1 MTNILT
7 VKEWLGVIEREYLQ
21 GFVNDGG
28 SAIKFAVPAQDSL
41 TPLVKKTLQ
50 DVAANLGYLVV
61 SVDAAETGVHMPQEI
76 FFNVAAQLDWRL
88 LARQVVLRLCE
99 GLPYRTDTIDP
110 AQKPPILEAI
120 SAANAVEE
128 NQIALE
134 LRRVLPDA
142 ITRNRNMSR
151 DFRSAMTHLC
161 LTEMGSAGNNLEA
174 VPLEDWLTGRSRRVS
189 NVRAYSIY
197 NSIVRTNA
205 RHFLESLLY
214 WVRFVGY
221 SGTVVILD
229 NSRVTLRRNPRD
241 GQRFY
246 SRAAVMDHYE
256 LLRELIDG
264 TDRLEGLFMAVL
276 SNEDFVD
283 EDPRGKGYN
292 IYQALRGRIAD
303 EVRSRS
309 QANPMATLVRL
320 SDTAQL
326 EHGQVVLDQQE

>member
-76 FFNVAAQLDWRL
+76 FFNIAAQLDWRL
-88 LARQVVLRLCE
+88 LARRVVLRLCE

-110 AQKPPILEAI
+110 AQKTPVLEAI
-120 SAANAVEE
+120 SVANAVEE
-128 NQIALE
+128 TQIALE

-142 ITRNRNMSR
+142 VTRNRNMSR

-174 VPLEDWLTGRSRRVS
+174 VPLEDWLTGRSRRVA

-197 NSIVRTNA
+197 NGIVRTNA
-205 RHFLESLLY
+205 RHLFESLLY

-221 SGTVVILD
+221 AGTVVILD
-229 NSRVTLRRNPRD
+229 NSRVTLRQNPKD

-246 SRAAVMDHYE
+246 TRAAVMDHYE

-264 TDRLEGLFMAVL
+264 TDRLEGLLGVVL
-276 SNEDFVD
+276 SNEDFLD
-283 EDPRGKGYN
+283 EDTRRKGYS
-292 IYQALRGRIAD
+292 IYQALRGRIAN
-303 EVRSRS
+303 EVHARS

-326 EHGQVVLDQQE
+326 EYRQVVLDQ